1 MAPLNYGGHEA
12 VDLALPMKLHRKPK
26 LPLPVLPPPI
36 LHHGRVPKL
45 SPVSLPA
52 GMADYG
58 LGAGGLTA
66 MASSPWLVPSM
77 GLPKGFGSS
86 AHKVSTGLYEA
97 AASAHA
103 LESKPY
109 GSSMSIEE
117 AKSLLK
123 AAGYNLDA
131 AKPGSSASNEETT
144 PSPEDIVKSVNEA
157 TSGSESYKTSS
168 SRLVPTIIKTRFTSL
183 YKALSKNRPFFG

>member
-1 MAPLNYGGHEA
+1 MASLNYGGHEA

-26 LPLPVLPPPI
+26 LPLPVLPPI
-36 LHHGRVPKL
+36 LHHGRLPKM
-45 SPVSLPA
+45 SPALPA
-52 GMADYG
+52 GMAEYG

-77 GLPKGFGSS
+77 GLPRGFGSS

-131 AKPGSSASNEETT
+131 AKPGSAASSEETT
-144 PSPEDIVKSVNEA
+144 PSPEEIVKSVNEA
-157 TSGSESYKTSS
+157 TSGAGSESYKTSS
-168 SRLVPTIIKTRFTSL
+168 SRLVPTVIKTRFTSL